1 MIVFEP
7 GDVALVAL
15 PYTDLLS
22 VKKRPAIVIG
32 PSDFSR
38 RYGDTI
44 VLALTSRPSEDEA
57 LRLDDWR
64 EAGLLKPTWIKPV
77 ISTLASHVFERRL
90 GTITE
95 RDRKRVTASLDSMIA
110 LTRLGHSEW

>member
-22 VKKRPAIVIG
+22 VKKRPAIVIS
-32 PSDFSR
+32 PSDFSKR
-38 RYGDTI
+38 HGDTI

-57 LRLDDWR
+57 LRLEDWR
-64 EAGLLKPTWIKPV
+64 EAGLLNPTWIKPV
-77 ISTLASHVFERRL
+77 ISTLASHAFERRL
-90 GTITE
+90 GTVTE
-95 RDRKRVTASLDSMIA
+95 RDGKRVTAALDSMIT
-110 LTRLGHSEW
+110 LERFRHSDW